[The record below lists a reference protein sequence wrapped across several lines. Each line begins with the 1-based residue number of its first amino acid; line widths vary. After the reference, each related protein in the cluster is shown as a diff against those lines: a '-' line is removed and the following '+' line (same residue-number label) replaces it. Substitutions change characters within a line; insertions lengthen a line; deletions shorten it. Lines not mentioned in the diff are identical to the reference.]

1 MVTLSKLFHLSIREK
16 TSPISDEDE
25 KRIREERLKKL
36 MLAEAASR
44 SKAAAE
50 EDTRKL
56 RKMAEKE
63 LQKAE
68 NRVMR
73 KRERSA
79 ERGEKKRK
87 KRHRRSEEME
97 EGEEEDEEEA
107 EEVRTEI
114 ELLVHICLAHALSL
128 FIMNVNHLMPA
139 FCQNGLL
146 SYYTSILF
154 LSVG

>member
-1 MVTLSKLFHLSIREK
+1 M
-16 TSPISDEDE
+16 
-25 KRIREERLKKL
+25 

-44 SKAAAE
+44 NKAAAE

-97 EGEEEDEEEA
+97 EGEEEDEEEEA

-114 ELLVHICLAHALSL
+114 EPLVHICLAVGPHLV
-128 FIMNVNHLMPA
+128 FVMNVNHLMPA
-139 FCQNGLL
+139 PCH
-146 SYYTSILF
+146 YYPSILF
-154 LSVG
+154 LCVG

>member
-1 MVTLSKLFHLSIREK
+1 
-16 TSPISDEDE
+16 
-25 KRIREERLKKL
+25 

-44 SKAAAE
+44 NKAAAE

-97 EGEEEDEEEA
+97 EGEEEDEEEEA

-114 ELLVHICLAHALSL
+114 ESLAHICLAHTLSQL
-128 FIMNVNHLMPA
+128 CPCESFDASILPEWST
-139 FCQNGLL
+139 LIT
-146 SYYTSILF
+146 YYPSILF
-154 LSVG
+154 LCVG